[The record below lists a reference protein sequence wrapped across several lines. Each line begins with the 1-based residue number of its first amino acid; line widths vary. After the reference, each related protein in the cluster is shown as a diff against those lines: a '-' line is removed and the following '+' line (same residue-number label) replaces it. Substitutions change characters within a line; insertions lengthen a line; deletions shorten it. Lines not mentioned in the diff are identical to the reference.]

1 MSQNADVP
9 YVLEE
14 DDDDAATVVSVDDDD
29 NDAATA
35 VADRSSF
42 LSALKR
48 SMIFFGVRMTR
59 CFF

>member
-9 YVLEE
+9 YVLE
-14 DDDDAATVVSVDDDD
+14 DDDDAATAVADDDD
-29 NDAATA
+29 DDDAATA
-35 VADRSSF
+35 VADRSSS

-48 SMIFFGVRMTR
+48 SMISFGVRMTR